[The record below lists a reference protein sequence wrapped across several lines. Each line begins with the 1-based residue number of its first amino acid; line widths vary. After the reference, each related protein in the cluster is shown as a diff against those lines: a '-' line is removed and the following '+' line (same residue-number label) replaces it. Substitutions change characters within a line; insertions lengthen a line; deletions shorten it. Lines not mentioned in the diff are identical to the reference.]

1 VGSEAPCS
9 PLGPEAPFL
18 PTLFPP
24 MMPESTVPPF
34 VPGGAFPHASPPM
47 MPESTVPPIGECVKE
62 AALEVELAKASKK
75 QRLSVEAVADIIMS
89 GVGKEAGAAPKEAKA
104 AKAAPKKKAK
114 AEKCAFRCEH
124 DAATK
129 TFSMFY
135 HKLPCKSF
143 SYTAKTKARAE
154 KQAKDANIDL
164 DSTPACS
171 QHTYIYIYMY
181 IGCCVKAT
189 ITNIAG
195 LASGQVRAQRLGG
208 PGDHVSGR

>member
-1 VGSEAPCS
+1 VQ
-9 PLGPEAPFL
+9 PLGSGGAFPPHA
-18 PTLFPP
+18 FPP

-47 MPESTVPPIGECVKE
+47 MPESTVPPIGECVEE
-62 AALEVELAKASKK
+62 AALEAELAKASKK

-171 QHTYIYIYMY
+171 QHTHIYIYI
-181 IGCCVKAT
+181 
-189 ITNIAG
+189 
-195 LASGQVRAQRLGG
+195 
-208 PGDHVSGR
+208 